1 MPKVTLPDQLR
12 HHADGAAMIDCIA
25 ENYRELL
32 AELET
37 AHPGLG
43 AELEALAVA
52 IDGQIYQD
60 AWLEPLTPVSEVFF
74 MPKIEGG

>member
-1 MPKVTLPDQLR
+1 MPSVTLPDQLR
-12 HHADGAAMIDCIA
+12 HYAGGAALLDCTA
-25 ENYRELL
+25 ANYRDLL
-32 AELET
+32 AEIEA

-43 AELEALAVA
+43 AELEELAVA

-60 AWLEPLTPVSEVFF
+60 ALLEPMAPGSEVFF